1 VQLSFIFICVLIF
14 IIAISMT
21 MVGKGGGNFYVLVL
35 VLAQIPMQNAASIG
49 QFILFAASISALFIF
64 NKNKTLVWPLAI
76 MIGVLIAAS
85 AFLGGYFSHYFAGYI
100 LKIVFA
106 VLLFVSGILMLVKIK
121 KQDNDKFNKKIGYW
135 IFQFKEQKY
144 SINLFVSV
152 PIIIVTGFAA
162 GMVGVSGGSFLVPL
176 MVLACGL
183 SMKNAVGTASALIA
197 VTAFMGFM
205 GHAIQGDVNFTYA
218 LPLAAI
224 AIIGGVIGSKF
235 ALKSKPKNLKKLFA
249 YTNWLAAI
257 IMFINAI
264 TTINLK

>member
-1 VQLSFIFICVLIF
+1 MTLNSIFIGLLIF
-14 IIAISMT
+14 IIAVGMT
-21 MVGKGGGNFYVLVL
+21 MVGKGGGNFYVLIL

-64 NKNKTLVWPLAI
+64 NKNKTLIWPLAI
-76 MIGVLIAAS
+76 MIGVLIAAA
-85 AFLGGYFSHYFAGYI
+85 AFFGGYFSHYFAGYI

-106 VLLFVSGILMLVKIK
+106 VLLFISGILMLIKVKKSNEAKSDK
-121 KQDNDKFNKKIGYW
+121 KNGYW
-135 IFQFKEQKY
+135 IFEFEGQEY
-144 SINLFVSV
+144 SINLFISV
-152 PIIIVTGFAA
+152 PIIVLTGFAS

-197 VTAFMGFM
+197 VTALMGFM
-205 GHAIQGDVNFTYA
+205 GHALQGDVNFSYA
-218 LPLAAI
+218 IPLAVI
-224 AIIGGVIGSKF
+224 TIIGGVIGSKL
-235 ALKSKPKNLKKLFA
+235 ALKSKPKNLKMLFA

-264 TTINLK
+264 VTIN

>member
-1 VQLSFIFICVLIF
+1 MQLSFVFIGILIF

-49 QFILFAASISALFIF
+49 QFILFAASIAALFIF
-64 NKNKTLVWPLAI
+64 HKNKTIIWPLAI
-76 MIGVLIAAS
+76 MIGALIAIS
-85 AFLGGYFSHYFAGYI
+85 AFLGGYFSHYFAGYV
-100 LKIVFA
+100 LKIIFA
-106 VLLFVSGILMLVKIK
+106 ILLFISGILMLIKIK
-121 KQDNDKFNKKIGYW
+121 NQENREYNKKIGHW
-135 IFQFKEQKY
+135 SFKVKEKEY
-144 SINLFVSV
+144 SINLFISV
-152 PIIIVTGFAA
+152 PIIILTGFAA

-205 GHAIQGDVNFTYA
+205 GHALQGDVNFAYA
-218 LPLAAI
+218 IPLGVI
-224 AIIGGVIGSKF
+224 AIIGGIIGSKF

-257 IMFINAI
+257 IMCINAI
-264 TTINLK
+264 TTIKLK